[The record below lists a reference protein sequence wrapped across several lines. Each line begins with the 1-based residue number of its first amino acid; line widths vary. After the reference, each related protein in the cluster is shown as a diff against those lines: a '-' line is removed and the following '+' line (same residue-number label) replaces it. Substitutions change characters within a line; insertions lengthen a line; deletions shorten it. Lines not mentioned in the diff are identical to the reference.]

1 MSKAIRE
8 EYGMILKEL
17 GETNENIVVLD
28 ADLSGST
35 KSAIFGKAFPER
47 FFNMG
52 IAESNMVATAAG
64 LSTTGKIPFV
74 NTFTVFLTTL
84 GLIAARGQVC
94 YGNPNVKFGGAY
106 CGMSD
111 ALDGA
116 SHHALEDIAVMRTL
130 PNMHVLVP
138 ADAAATRWATRWA
151 AEHPGPYYLRLSRD
165 VYPDLYGADASFELG
180 RGAVVRDGRDVTV
193 IACGLLV
200 HKAIEAAE
208 AMEQR
213 GVSVRVVDMYS
224 IKPIDKELIL
234 RCAAETGAIVTAEE
248 HTIYGGLGG
257 AVSEVLAWGGAGVP
271 TEFVG
276 LQDTF
281 TESGKYA
288 DLLHKYGVDA
298 DGVIAG
304 IEKVL
309 VRKK

>member
-8 EYGMILKEL
+8 EYGNVLKEL

-94 YGNPNVKFGGAY
+94 YGNLNVKFGGAY

-130 PNMHVLVP
+130 PNMRVIVP

-151 AEHPGPYYLRLSRD
+151 VENYGPVYLRLSRD
-165 VYPDLYGADASFELG
+165 VYPDLYGADAKFELG
-180 RGAVVRDGRDVTV
+180 KGAVVREGSDVTV

-208 AMEQR
+208 RFAAK

-224 IKPIDKELIL
+224 VKPIDKELIL

-257 AVSEVLAWGGAGVP
+257 AVSEVLAWGGAAAP

-298 DGVIAG
+298 DGVAAG
-304 IEKVL
+304 IERVL
-309 VRKK
+309 ARKK

>member
-1 MSKAIRE
+1 MAKAIRE
-8 EYGMILKEL
+8 VYGSVLKEL
-17 GETNENIVVLD
+17 GETNPDIVVLD

-35 KSAIFGKAFPER
+35 KSAIFGKAYPER

-84 GLIAARGQVC
+84 GLIAARGLVC
-94 YGNPNVKFGGAY
+94 YGDRNVKFGGAY

-116 SHHALEDIAVMRTL
+116 SHHALEDIAVMRSL
-130 PNMHVLVP
+130 PNMKVIVP
-138 ADAAATRWATRWA
+138 ADAAAARWATTCA
-151 AEHPGPYYLRLSRD
+151 VETYGPMYLRLSRE
-165 VYPDLYGADASFELG
+165 VYPDLYTPETRFALG
-180 RGAVVRDGRDVTV
+180 KGSIVRDGGDVTV
-193 IACGLLV
+193 IACGIMV

-208 AMEQR
+208 RMAAQ

-224 IKPIDKELIL
+224 IKPIDRELIL
-234 RCAAETGAIVTAEE
+234 KCAAETGAIVTAEE
-248 HTIYGGLGG
+248 HSVIGGLGG
-257 AVSEVLAWGGAGVP
+257 AVSEVLAWGGAAAP

-298 DGVIAG
+298 DGVVAG
-304 IEKVL
+304 ITKVL
-309 VRKK
+309 KRKK